1 MPAKFADRRGAANA
15 RATLAPMI
23 EIEEFVERLC
33 RLGADRGPRAFPRR
47 RRDRQILMKSMLM
60 ELDSGRSY
68 AEAEINEQLMR
79 WKHEVAPAIETDHV
93 TLRRLLVDHGHLER
107 TADGRAYRV
116 AFPPD
121 PVAFDLEI
129 ESLDQRATVA
139 AFREEQARRR
149 RRRRPPGGA
158 GRG

>member
-1 MPAKFADRRGAANA
+1 
-15 RATLAPMI
+15 MI

-33 RLGADRGPRAFPRR
+33 RLAADRGPRGFPRR

-60 ELDSGRSY
+60 DLDSGRTY
-68 AEAEINEQLMR
+68 AEAEINELLMR
-79 WKHEVAPAIETDHV
+79 WKREVAPAIETDHV

-107 TADGRAYRV
+107 TADGRSYRM

-121 PVAFDLEI
+121 PVAFDLEVD
-129 ESLDQRATVA
+129 SLDLRATIA
-139 AFREEQARRR
+139 AFRDQQARRR

-158 GRG
+158 KRG